1 MLVNVVVINDDVNIN
16 LAKDSDLSN
25 RCFDNSNDGI
35 SVSMV
40 TRMKERV

>member
-35 SVSMV
+35 GVSMV
-40 TRMKERV
+40 TRMNERV